1 MINWINRSRIKAKQK
16 KQIKSAARYFWV
28 FGIIDLKI
36 EVENNRL
43 ESKYDEE

>member
-1 MINWINRSRIKAKQK
+1 MIKCEIKDAK
-16 KQIKSAARYFWV
+16 KSEARYFWV

-36 EVENNRL
+36 KVGNNRS